1 MSALTWDNT
10 GERFYETGV
19 DRGVLYVIQ
28 NGTYQT
34 GMAWNG
40 LSSVSESPSGG
51 EASAIYADNIKY
63 LNLISTEEFGAS
75 VEAYTYPEEFAAC
88 DGSAEIATGVI
99 IGQQTRLHF
108 GLCYRTIIGNDVES
122 NDYGYK
128 IHIVY
133 DCLASPSEKG
143 YSTVND
149 SPEAITFSWEIS
161 TTPINV
167 EGYKAIANLLI
178 DSTKVDAD
186 KLAAL
191 EEILYGSETTEPRL
205 PLPDEIIELLS
216 NG

>member
-10 GERFYETGV
+10 GELFYETGV